1 MVRGGAGAFQL
12 GAGGFWAMIERKL
25 RSQPRGRAGRFFG
38 GYRREA
44 VRLVQGKAGKY
55 FWQARVAAT
64 ITIKNPT
71 CSGLQ

>member
-12 GAGGFWAMIERKL
+12 GGSGFWAMIERKF
-25 RSQPRGRAGRFFG
+25 RGQPPGGAAGVSG
-38 GYRREA
+38 DYRREA
-44 VRLVQGKAGKY
+44 VRLVQGKAGRY

-64 ITIKNPT
+64 ITIRNPT